1 MMEGSGSV
9 PISLTDPDPGDPK
22 TIRIRSTDNLFPP
35 SEIWGSVCA
44 GGAGGVQLERAA
56 GRDPR
61 VPGGSLPAAG
71 RLLPPTRHGAG
82 SPGTGCSCAVT
93 QKCVV

>member
-1 MMEGSGSV
+1 M
-9 PISLTDPDPGDPK
+9 
-22 TIRIRSTDNLFPP
+22 
-35 SEIWGSVCA
+35 CA

-61 VPGGSLPAAG
+61 VPGWSLPAAG

-82 SPGTGCSCAVT
+82 SPGTGARVSLHTNVLFEQRLC
-93 QKCVV
+93 